1 MATSSDHIKALHL
14 AVWATVSQIA
24 QEEGISVSNNFI
36 AALASVVFNHMV
48 SFGLDVEAFA
58 SHGRRTVI
66 NSDDVLLCAR
76 RNEKLKE
83 LLSSALQNMANKRP
97 TGKHVKE

>member
-1 MATSSDHIKALHL
+1 MHNPSFLTQSNTFLGDNIDMRINSD
-14 AVWATVSQIA
+14 
-24 QEEGISVSNNFI
+24 FI

-58 SHGRRTVI
+58 GHCRRTVI

-76 RNEKLKE
+76 RNESLKE
-83 LLSSALQNMANKRP
+83 ILSSALQNMAKKRP